1 MMMMKKSLENPS
13 LNRIVLFV
21 DEELPDV
28 DVSSQN
34 YFSKETH
41 VKRVSVSF
49 WLKIMC
55 VYGIVTRKYGTFQ
68 TFMFVILTFQSSLL
82 SKLRLI
88 NVFYIYKWF

>member
-34 YFSKETH
+34 YFSKETR
-41 VKRVSVSF
+41 VMRVSVSF
-49 WLKIMC
+49 
-55 VYGIVTRKYGTFQ
+55 
-68 TFMFVILTFQSSLL
+68 
-82 SKLRLI
+82 
-88 NVFYIYKWF
+88 